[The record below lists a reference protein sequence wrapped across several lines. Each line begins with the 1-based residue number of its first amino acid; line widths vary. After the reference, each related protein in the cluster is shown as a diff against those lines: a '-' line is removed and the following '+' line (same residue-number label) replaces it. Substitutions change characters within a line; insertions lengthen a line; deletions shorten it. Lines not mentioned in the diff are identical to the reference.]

1 MHRLRGG
8 SRLKDSCKKSVAE
21 WQRIPLISRLA
32 ENTPRSSEI
41 CRVAVKAK
49 FAVAGC
55 VTICDNIVHTMFYSR
70 IARVTV
76 ASAAVMVA
84 LALFGE
90 RQPLDRYQSIIDRQ
104 MFGPLPPNF
113 DPTKS
118 PSEISAKDARA
129 QEQELSKEQEQVKS
143 AIHFS
148 VINVTPA
155 GDTAVG
161 FTDNSD
167 TKNPK
172 HYYLKVG
179 ESRDGWTVKEADPL
193 AASMTIAKGEIEV
206 SLTIGG
212 NSASGGGTKKTGA
225 AANGARSTSA
235 SRPSLLGARIGSA
248 SSGGR
253 GLGSLR
259 ERRALREQQRAADAK
274 AAAEEREKAAEKE
287 AQREAERAAEKEQRE
302 KEREEQRAQLMQ
314 IQEELRKAREER
326 DKKSA
331 EEGEKKD
338 EDAEKEGDGES

>member
-1 MHRLRGG
+1 MIYR
-8 SRLKDSCKKSVAE
+8 
-21 WQRIPLISRLA
+21 
-32 ENTPRSSEI
+32 
-41 CRVAVKAK
+41 
-49 FAVAGC
+49 
-55 VTICDNIVHTMFYSR
+55 R
-70 IARVTV
+70 IAGVTV
-76 ASAAVMVA
+76 AAATVMSA

-118 PSEISAKDARA
+118 PSEVSAKDARA
-129 QEQELSKEQEQVKS
+129 QEQELTKEQEQVKS
-143 AIHFS
+143 SIHFS

-161 FTDNSD
+161 FTDNGD
-167 TKNPK
+167 PKNPK

-212 NSASGGGTKKTGA
+212 NSASGGGTRKAGSAPNGAGNA
-225 AANGARSTSA
+225 AAG
-235 SRPSLLGARIGSA
+235 SRPSLLGGARM
-248 SSGGR
+248 GGR
-253 GLGSLR
+253 GVGLGSLR
-259 ERRALREQQRAADAK
+259 ERRAQRAQQQAEAAQ
-274 AAAEEREKAAEKE
+274 AAAEKERIAAEKE

-302 KEREEQRAQLMQ
+302 KEREEQRAQLLQ

-326 DKKSA
+326 DKKTA
-331 EEGEKKD
+331 EEGDKKGD
-338 EDAEKEGDGES
+338 DSEKEGDGE